1 MNLDD
6 QATALEELQ
15 RDIALTKRRPVLAKI
30 GACYN
35 CNEPLR
41 MIDTFCDFDCQQDY
55 LRREENMKGKE

>member
-6 QATALEELQ
+6 EATGTEEFH
-15 RDIALTKRRPVLAKI
+15 RNIAMQLRRPVLPKI

-35 CNEPLR
+35 CEMVLPKTDN
-41 MIDTFCDFDCQQDY
+41 FCDFECQQDY